1 MNAFY
6 INLDSRTDR
15 REQFEEECRKMNLSV
30 ERFTAV
36 ARNPGGLGCS
46 YSHYNVLKLAK
57 ERGYPYVIIFEDDFH
72 FLVSREEFDLVMSSL
87 PEDFDVVM
95 LSYNLNKSEPYNDRF
110 GRVLDVQTA
119 SGYIVSSKFY
129 DTLLSTWEIALAEYE
144 KQPHCHWLYI
154 VDQSWKQLQPISR
167 WYYSLLRI
175 GKQRP
180 GWSNISNA
188 YTDYIEN

>member
-15 REQFEEECRKMNLSV
+15 REQFEEECRRMNLSI
-30 ERFTAV
+30 ERFPAV

-46 YSHYNVLKLAK
+46 YSHYNLIKLAK
-57 ERGYPYVIIFEDDFH
+57 DRGYSSVVIFEDDFE
-72 FLVSREEFDLVMSSL
+72 FLVSREEFDSVMSSL

-95 LSYNLNKSEPYNDRF
+95 LSYNLQRSEPYNERF
-110 GRVLDVQTA
+110 GKVLEVQTT
-119 SGYIVSSKFY
+119 SGYIVNSRFY
-129 DTLLSTWEIALAEYE
+129 DTLLSTWEVSLAEYE

-154 VDQSWKQLQPISR
+154 VDQSWKHLQPVSR

-180 GWSNISNA
+180 GWSDISNG
-188 YTDYIEN
+188 YTDYVEK